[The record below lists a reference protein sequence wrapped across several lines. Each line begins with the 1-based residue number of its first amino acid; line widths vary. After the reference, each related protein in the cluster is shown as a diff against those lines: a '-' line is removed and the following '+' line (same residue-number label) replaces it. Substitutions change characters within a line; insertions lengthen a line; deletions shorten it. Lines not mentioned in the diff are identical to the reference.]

1 MQSTPSTT
9 PLFPAPSQRKS
20 AWKNDYSQAKA
31 RPNALSEALFLMV
44 RCRGP
49 HPLSLHS
56 ETHSVPSLLQLEF
69 YHPCLG
75 LPFPSLCTSRDPAPI
90 SKLSWSA
97 IASSPQQRG
106 ATYQFS
112 GPMENVT
119 QTLPSSSCS
128 HKWRQ
133 KVGIE
138 KDSYLTMEKWQVL
151 ERGHIYFDRTSHTES
166 IPIRMDNFYVSVRN
180 KRRTTVGREKKFLLS
195 AGRKSSNEAGPGPLS
210 SPRSTC
216 LPPHHPS
223 VFQPGLRSE
232 SKLTPVCQLLP
243 GVV

>member
-31 RPNALSEALFLMV
+31 RPNAPSEALFLMV
-44 RCRGP
+44 LYRGP

-75 LPFPSLCTSRDPAPI
+75 LPFPSLCTNRDPAPI

-106 ATYQFS
+106 AT
-112 GPMENVT
+112 
-119 QTLPSSSCS
+119 C
-128 HKWRQ
+128 
-133 KVGIE
+133 
-138 KDSYLTMEKWQVL
+138 
-151 ERGHIYFDRTSHTES
+151 
-166 IPIRMDNFYVSVRN
+166 YVSVL
-180 KRRTTVGREKKFLLS
+180 RTNGKCDSDPAFL
-195 AGRKSSNEAGPGPLS
+195 
-210 SPRSTC
+210 
-216 LPPHHPS
+216 
-223 VFQPGLRSE
+223 
-232 SKLTPVCQLLP
+232 QLLAQVDTE
-243 GVV
+243 GGH